1 MITNIVKRDG
11 RRKKFSITKIQNAI
25 TAAFNESGEN
35 YTVETID
42 ALVDAVVEKLNASG
56 AKTAKVEDVQNEI
69 ETAIMTAGFTKTAKQ
84 FILYREERNRVRD
97 TKSAIVKTIKEITE
111 SDIKSSNIL
120 RDNANESGATPAGAY
135 GKIASETNKMYN
147 LLNNINRK
155 YAEEH
160 KNGYIHIHDLN
171 QYNLTF
177 NCLFAPIGKLLQTG
191 FDSGTGFLRSPT
203 SIQTAAALTA
213 VILQLQSNQQF
224 GGIADDNID
233 FDLAPFVDKSFRKNL
248 RSELERYVEYTGERV
263 VKPETTI
270 EIELNTVSM
279 NQPVQDLYARF
290 PKTCVIRAIQKTDDD
305 THQAMEGL
313 IGNLNSLQSR
323 SGNQVPF
330 SSLNFGLD
338 TSNCGRMVTDNII
351 RSQMEGLGDGLTAIF
366 PILIFKLMKGYTFN
380 EGDPNYD
387 LYNKAIKCLCRRFYP
402 NFVGVD
408 NSFNKTYIR
417 YETKDIDLTGRQVT
431 LKKRGSEE
439 TMKLDLSVPTIF
451 SKVEWEYEVSTGD
464 YWEVVKAE
472 NGVLSVRK
480 LIPNSTVAAMGCA
493 DGEETVKIGTKTQE
507 IKFKDMWDRFS
518 QEYEVQRYSE
528 ISEFIDLEP
537 YDVEIFDNALQD
549 YVKCK
554 KLIKNHQVT
563 NWTEVSFS
571 NGKVLRLTD
580 DHPLY
585 LERGRTYV
593 RDVEEGD
600 KIRYLDTIV
609 EVTEVRYVERVADSY
624 DVETVSDRF
633 ELSGFN
639 SGNCRT
645 RVLGNINGVE
655 QTTGRGNI
663 AFHTINLPRLAIE
676 AHIAVADEQTRK
688 ELFFK
693 RLDEILDDVKG
704 SLLDRFA
711 LLANKTYENYPF
723 TMQQG
728 LYLTSDDKQ
737 HDVTDKVGEV
747 LKQGSLSIGYVGLA
761 ETVLLLTGK
770 TYGVDHEV
778 DDFAFSIIKHI
789 RKFVDACQKET
800 HMNWSCFATPAEAT
814 AGRFANI
821 DKNLFGKEKKL
832 KDVDLYRVFGKGFY
846 TNSHMLDYS
855 VPTTLENKIKMEAP
869 YHKLTN
875 AGHIF
880 YYKIDGDLTKN
891 PEAVKAVIDE
901 MYKGDLG
908 YFTVTMD
915 SDDCLECG
923 YHGII
928 NNECPKCGNKNED
941 KIVRVRR
948 ITGYLT
954 GSPRKSITKSWNDGK
969 LAELANRKNI

>member
-35 YTVETID
+35 YTDETID
-42 ALVDAVVEKLNASG
+42 TLVDAVVEKLNASG
-56 AKTAKVEDVQNEI
+56 AKTTKVEDVQNEI
-69 ETAIMTAGFTKTAKQ
+69 ETAIMTAGFTKTAKH

-160 KNGYIHIHDLN
+160 KNGYMHIHDLN

-177 NCLFAPIGKLLQTG
+177 NCLFAPVGKLLQTG

-233 FDLAPFVDKSFRKNL
+233 FDLAPFVDKSFKKNL
-248 RSELERYVEYTGERV
+248 KTELERYVEYTGQRIAPV
-263 VKPETTI
+263 GQTI
-270 EIELNTVSM
+270 DDVLKDVSM
-279 NQPVQDLYARF
+279 NQPMSKLQRRF
-290 PKTCVIRAIQKTDDD
+290 PTVCILKALEKTDDD

-338 TSNCGRMVTDNII
+338 TSACGRMVSDNII

-366 PILIFKLMKGYTFN
+366 PILIFKLMQGYTFN

-408 NSFNKTYIR
+408 NSFNKAYIR
-417 YETKDIDLTGRQVT
+417 YETKDLDLTGRQVT

-439 TMKLDLSVPTIF
+439 TMELDLTIPTIF

-480 LIPNSTVAAMGCA
+480 LIPNSTVSAMG
-493 DGEETVKIGTKTQE
+493 
-507 IKFKDMWDRFS
+507 
-518 QEYEVQRYSE
+518 
-528 ISEFIDLEP
+528 
-537 YDVEIFDNALQD
+537 
-549 YVKCK
+549 
-554 KLIKNHQVT
+554 
-563 NWTEVSFS
+563 
-571 NGKVLRLTD
+571 
-580 DHPLY
+580 
-585 LERGRTYV
+585 
-593 RDVEEGD
+593 
-600 KIRYLDTIV
+600 
-609 EVTEVRYVERVADSY
+609 
-624 DVETVSDRF
+624 
-633 ELSGFN
+633 
-639 SGNCRT
+639 CRT
-645 RVLGNINGVE
+645 RVLGNVNGVE

-676 AHIAVADEQTRK
+676 AHIAVTDEQTRK
-688 ELFFK
+688 DLFFK

-821 DKNLFGKEKKL
+821 DKNLFEKEKKL
-832 KDVDLYRVFGKGFY
+832 KDVDLYRVFGKGYY
-846 TNSHMLDYS
+846 TNSHMLDFS
-855 VPTTLENKIKMEAP
+855 IPTTLENKIKMEAP

-880 YYKIDGDLTKN
+880 YYKMNGDLTKN

-908 YFTVTMD
+908 YFTITMD

-928 NNECPKCGNKNED
+928 NNECPKCGCKDENRF
-941 KIVRVRR
+941 VRVRR

-969 LAELANRKNI
+969 LAELADRGNI

>member
-35 YTVETID
+35 YTDETID
-42 ALVDAVVEKLNASG
+42 TLVDAVVEKLNASG
-56 AKTAKVEDVQNEI
+56 AKTTKVEDVQNEI
-69 ETAIMTAGFTKTAKQ
+69 ETAIMTAGFTKTAKH

-177 NCLFAPIGKLLQTG
+177 NCLFAPVGKLLQTG

-233 FDLAPFVDKSFRKNL
+233 FDLAPFVDKSFKKNL
-248 RSELERYVEYTGERV
+248 KTELDRYVEYTGQRIAPV
-263 VKPETTI
+263 GQTI
-270 EIELNTVSM
+270 DDVLKDVSM
-279 NQPVQDLYARF
+279 NQPMSKLQRRF
-290 PKTCVIRAIQKTDDD
+290 PTVCIMKALEKTDDD

-338 TSNCGRMVTDNII
+338 TSACGRMVSDNII

-366 PILIFKLMKGYTFN
+366 PILIFKLMQGYTFN

-408 NSFNKTYIR
+408 NSFNKAYIR

-439 TMKLDLSVPTIF
+439 TMELDLTIPTIF

-480 LIPNSTVAAMGCA
+480 LIPNSTVSAMG
-493 DGEETVKIGTKTQE
+493 
-507 IKFKDMWDRFS
+507 
-518 QEYEVQRYSE
+518 
-528 ISEFIDLEP
+528 
-537 YDVEIFDNALQD
+537 
-549 YVKCK
+549 
-554 KLIKNHQVT
+554 
-563 NWTEVSFS
+563 
-571 NGKVLRLTD
+571 
-580 DHPLY
+580 
-585 LERGRTYV
+585 
-593 RDVEEGD
+593 
-600 KIRYLDTIV
+600 
-609 EVTEVRYVERVADSY
+609 
-624 DVETVSDRF
+624 
-633 ELSGFN
+633 
-639 SGNCRT
+639 CRT
-645 RVLGNINGVE
+645 RVLGNVNGVE

-676 AHIAVADEQTRK
+676 AHIAVTDEQTRK
-688 ELFFK
+688 DLFFK

-821 DKNLFGKEKKL
+821 DKNLFEKEKKL
-832 KDVDLYRVFGKGFY
+832 KDVDLYRVFGKGYY
-846 TNSHMLDYS
+846 TNSHMLDFS
-855 VPTTLENKIKMEAP
+855 IPTTLENKIKMEAP

-880 YYKIDGDLTKN
+880 YYKMNGDLTKN

-908 YFTVTMD
+908 YFTITMD

-928 NNECPKCGNKNED
+928 NNECPKCGCKDENRF
-941 KIVRVRR
+941 VRVRR

-969 LAELANRKNI
+969 LAELRDRGNI

>member
-248 RSELERYVEYTGERV
+248 RAELERYVEYTGERV

-270 EIELNTVSM
+270 ENELNKVSM
-279 NQPVQDLYARF
+279 NQPAQDLYARF
-290 PKTCVIRAIQKTDDD
+290 PKSCVIRAIQKTDDD

-472 NGVLSVRK
+472 NSILSVRK
-480 LIPNSTVAAMGCA
+480 LIPNSTVAAMGC
-493 DGEETVKIGTKTQE
+493 
-507 IKFKDMWDRFS
+507 
-518 QEYEVQRYSE
+518 
-528 ISEFIDLEP
+528 
-537 YDVEIFDNALQD
+537 
-549 YVKCK
+549 
-554 KLIKNHQVT
+554 
-563 NWTEVSFS
+563 
-571 NGKVLRLTD
+571 
-580 DHPLY
+580 
-585 LERGRTYV
+585 
-593 RDVEEGD
+593 
-600 KIRYLDTIV
+600 
-609 EVTEVRYVERVADSY
+609 
-624 DVETVSDRF
+624 
-633 ELSGFN
+633 
-639 SGNCRT
+639 RT
-645 RVLGNINGVE
+645 RVLGNINGIE

>member
-270 EIELNTVSM
+270 EIELNKVSM
-279 NQPVQDLYARF
+279 NQPAQDLYARF
-290 PKTCVIRAIQKTDDD
+290 PKSCVIRAIQKTDDD

-431 LKKRGSEE
+431 LKKRGTEE

-472 NGVLSVRK
+472 NGILSVRK
-480 LIPNSTVAAMGCA
+480 LIPNSTVAAMG
-493 DGEETVKIGTKTQE
+493 
-507 IKFKDMWDRFS
+507 
-518 QEYEVQRYSE
+518 
-528 ISEFIDLEP
+528 
-537 YDVEIFDNALQD
+537 
-549 YVKCK
+549 
-554 KLIKNHQVT
+554 
-563 NWTEVSFS
+563 
-571 NGKVLRLTD
+571 
-580 DHPLY
+580 
-585 LERGRTYV
+585 
-593 RDVEEGD
+593 
-600 KIRYLDTIV
+600 
-609 EVTEVRYVERVADSY
+609 
-624 DVETVSDRF
+624 
-633 ELSGFN
+633 
-639 SGNCRT
+639 CRT

>member
-35 YTVETID
+35 YTDETID
-42 ALVDAVVEKLNASG
+42 TLVDAVVEKLNASG
-56 AKTAKVEDVQNEI
+56 AKTTKVEDVQNEI
-69 ETAIMTAGFTKTAKQ
+69 ETAIMTAGFTKTAKH

-177 NCLFAPIGKLLQTG
+177 NCLFAPVGKLLQTG

-233 FDLAPFVDKSFRKNL
+233 FDLAPFVDKSFKKNL
-248 RSELERYVEYTGERV
+248 KTELERYVEYTGQRIAPV
-263 VKPETTI
+263 GQTI
-270 EIELNTVSM
+270 DDVLKDVSM
-279 NQPVQDLYARF
+279 NQPMSKLQRRF
-290 PKTCVIRAIQKTDDD
+290 PTVCIMKALEKTDDD

-338 TSNCGRMVTDNII
+338 TSACGRMVSDNII

-366 PILIFKLMKGYTFN
+366 PILIFKLMQGYTFN

-408 NSFNKTYIR
+408 NSFNKAYIR

-439 TMKLDLSVPTIF
+439 TMELDLTIPTIF

-480 LIPNSTVAAMGCA
+480 LIPNSTVSAMG
-493 DGEETVKIGTKTQE
+493 
-507 IKFKDMWDRFS
+507 
-518 QEYEVQRYSE
+518 
-528 ISEFIDLEP
+528 
-537 YDVEIFDNALQD
+537 
-549 YVKCK
+549 
-554 KLIKNHQVT
+554 
-563 NWTEVSFS
+563 
-571 NGKVLRLTD
+571 
-580 DHPLY
+580 
-585 LERGRTYV
+585 
-593 RDVEEGD
+593 
-600 KIRYLDTIV
+600 
-609 EVTEVRYVERVADSY
+609 
-624 DVETVSDRF
+624 
-633 ELSGFN
+633 
-639 SGNCRT
+639 CRT
-645 RVLGNINGVE
+645 RVLGNVNGVE

-676 AHIAVADEQTRK
+676 AHIAVTDEQTRK
-688 ELFFK
+688 DLFFK

-770 TYGVDHEV
+770 TYGIDHEV

-821 DKNLFGKEKKL
+821 DKNLFEKEKKL
-832 KDVDLYRVFGKGFY
+832 KDVDLYRVFGKGYY
-846 TNSHMLDYS
+846 TNSHMLDFS
-855 VPTTLENKIKMEAP
+855 IPTTLENKIKMEAP

-880 YYKIDGDLTKN
+880 YYKMNGDLTKN

-908 YFTVTMD
+908 YFTITMD

-928 NNECPKCGNKNED
+928 NNECPKCGCKDENRF
-941 KIVRVRR
+941 VRVRR

-969 LAELANRKNI
+969 LAELADRGNI

>member
-270 EIELNTVSM
+270 ENELNKVSM

-338 TSNCGRMVTDNII
+338 TSNCGRMVSDNII

-417 YETKDIDLTGRQVT
+417 YETNDIDLTGRQVM

-439 TMKLDLSVPTIF
+439 TMEFDLSVPTIF

-472 NGVLSVRK
+472 NGILSVRK
-480 LIPNSTVAAMGCA
+480 LIPNSTVAAMG
-493 DGEETVKIGTKTQE
+493 
-507 IKFKDMWDRFS
+507 
-518 QEYEVQRYSE
+518 
-528 ISEFIDLEP
+528 
-537 YDVEIFDNALQD
+537 
-549 YVKCK
+549 
-554 KLIKNHQVT
+554 
-563 NWTEVSFS
+563 
-571 NGKVLRLTD
+571 
-580 DHPLY
+580 
-585 LERGRTYV
+585 
-593 RDVEEGD
+593 
-600 KIRYLDTIV
+600 
-609 EVTEVRYVERVADSY
+609 
-624 DVETVSDRF
+624 
-633 ELSGFN
+633 
-639 SGNCRT
+639 CRT

-954 GSPRKSITKSWNDGK
+954 GSPKKSIFKSWNDGK
-969 LAELANRKNI
+969 LAELKDRKNI

>member
-35 YTVETID
+35 YTDETID
-42 ALVDAVVEKLNASG
+42 TLVDAVVEKLNASG
-56 AKTAKVEDVQNEI
+56 AKTTKVEDVQNEI
-69 ETAIMTAGFTKTAKQ
+69 ETAIMTAGFTKTAKH

-97 TKSAIVKTIKEITE
+97 TKSTIVKTIKEITE

-160 KNGYIHIHDLN
+160 KNGYMHIHDLN

-177 NCLFAPIGKLLQTG
+177 NCLFAPVGKLLQTG

-233 FDLAPFVDKSFRKNL
+233 FDLAPFVDKSFKKNL
-248 RSELERYVEYTGERV
+248 KTELDRYVEYTGQRIAPV
-263 VKPETTI
+263 GQTI
-270 EIELNTVSM
+270 DDVLKDVSM
-279 NQPVQDLYARF
+279 NQPMSKLQRRF
-290 PKTCVIRAIQKTDDD
+290 PTVCIMKALEKTDDD

-338 TSNCGRMVTDNII
+338 TSACGRMVSDNII

-366 PILIFKLMKGYTFN
+366 PILIFKLMQGYTFN

-439 TMKLDLSVPTIF
+439 TMELDLTIPTIF

-480 LIPNSTVAAMGCA
+480 LIPNSTVSAMG
-493 DGEETVKIGTKTQE
+493 
-507 IKFKDMWDRFS
+507 
-518 QEYEVQRYSE
+518 
-528 ISEFIDLEP
+528 
-537 YDVEIFDNALQD
+537 
-549 YVKCK
+549 
-554 KLIKNHQVT
+554 
-563 NWTEVSFS
+563 
-571 NGKVLRLTD
+571 
-580 DHPLY
+580 
-585 LERGRTYV
+585 
-593 RDVEEGD
+593 
-600 KIRYLDTIV
+600 
-609 EVTEVRYVERVADSY
+609 
-624 DVETVSDRF
+624 
-633 ELSGFN
+633 
-639 SGNCRT
+639 CRT
-645 RVLGNINGVE
+645 RVLGNVNGVE

-676 AHIAVADEQTRK
+676 AHIAVTDEQTRK
-688 ELFFK
+688 DLFFK

-821 DKNLFGKEKKL
+821 DKNLFEKEKKL
-832 KDVDLYRVFGKGFY
+832 KDVDLYRVFGKGYY
-846 TNSHMLDYS
+846 TNSHMLDFS
-855 VPTTLENKIKMEAP
+855 IPTTLENKIKMEAP

-880 YYKIDGDLTKN
+880 YYKMNGDLTKN

-908 YFTVTMD
+908 YFTITMD

-928 NNECPKCGNKNED
+928 NNECPKCGCKDENRF
-941 KIVRVRR
+941 VRVRR

-969 LAELANRKNI
+969 LAELADRGNI

>member
-177 NCLFAPIGKLLQTG
+177 NCLFAPIGKLLHTG

-270 EIELNTVSM
+270 EIELNKVSM
-279 NQPVQDLYARF
+279 NQPAQDLYARF
-290 PKTCVIRAIQKTDDD
+290 PKSCVIRAIQKTDDD

-439 TMKLDLSVPTIF
+439 TMELDLSVPTIF

-472 NGVLSVRK
+472 NSILSVRK
-480 LIPNSTVAAMGCA
+480 LIPNSTVAAMG
-493 DGEETVKIGTKTQE
+493 
-507 IKFKDMWDRFS
+507 
-518 QEYEVQRYSE
+518 
-528 ISEFIDLEP
+528 
-537 YDVEIFDNALQD
+537 
-549 YVKCK
+549 
-554 KLIKNHQVT
+554 
-563 NWTEVSFS
+563 
-571 NGKVLRLTD
+571 
-580 DHPLY
+580 
-585 LERGRTYV
+585 
-593 RDVEEGD
+593 
-600 KIRYLDTIV
+600 
-609 EVTEVRYVERVADSY
+609 
-624 DVETVSDRF
+624 
-633 ELSGFN
+633 
-639 SGNCRT
+639 CRT

>member
-177 NCLFAPIGKLLQTG
+177 NCLFAPIGKLLHTG

-270 EIELNTVSM
+270 ENELNKVSM

-439 TMKLDLSVPTIF
+439 TMELDLSVPTIF

-480 LIPNSTVAAMGCA
+480 LIPNSTVAAMGC
-493 DGEETVKIGTKTQE
+493 
-507 IKFKDMWDRFS
+507 
-518 QEYEVQRYSE
+518 
-528 ISEFIDLEP
+528 
-537 YDVEIFDNALQD
+537 
-549 YVKCK
+549 
-554 KLIKNHQVT
+554 
-563 NWTEVSFS
+563 
-571 NGKVLRLTD
+571 
-580 DHPLY
+580 
-585 LERGRTYV
+585 
-593 RDVEEGD
+593 
-600 KIRYLDTIV
+600 
-609 EVTEVRYVERVADSY
+609 
-624 DVETVSDRF
+624 
-633 ELSGFN
+633 
-639 SGNCRT
+639 RT
-645 RVLGNINGVE
+645 RTLGNINGVE

-954 GSPRKSITKSWNDGK
+954 GSPRKSIFKSWNDGK
-969 LAELANRKNI
+969 LAELKDRKNI

>member
-177 NCLFAPIGKLLQTG
+177 NCLFAPIGKLLHTG

-270 EIELNTVSM
+270 EIELNKVSM

-408 NSFNKTYIR
+408 NSFNKVYIR

-439 TMKLDLSVPTIF
+439 TMELDLSVPTIF

-480 LIPNSTVAAMGCA
+480 LIPNSTVAAMG
-493 DGEETVKIGTKTQE
+493 
-507 IKFKDMWDRFS
+507 
-518 QEYEVQRYSE
+518 
-528 ISEFIDLEP
+528 
-537 YDVEIFDNALQD
+537 
-549 YVKCK
+549 
-554 KLIKNHQVT
+554 
-563 NWTEVSFS
+563 
-571 NGKVLRLTD
+571 
-580 DHPLY
+580 
-585 LERGRTYV
+585 
-593 RDVEEGD
+593 
-600 KIRYLDTIV
+600 
-609 EVTEVRYVERVADSY
+609 
-624 DVETVSDRF
+624 
-633 ELSGFN
+633 
-639 SGNCRT
+639 CRT

-693 RLDEILDDVKG
+693 RLDEILDNVKG

>member
-1 MITNIVKRDG
+1 M
-11 RRKKFSITKIQNAI
+11 
-25 TAAFNESGEN
+25 
-35 YTVETID
+35 
-42 ALVDAVVEKLNASG
+42 
-56 AKTAKVEDVQNEI
+56 
-69 ETAIMTAGFTKTAKQ
+69 
-84 FILYREERNRVRD
+84 
-97 TKSAIVKTIKEITE
+97 
-111 SDIKSSNIL
+111 

-270 EIELNTVSM
+270 EIELNKVSM

-439 TMKLDLSVPTIF
+439 TMELDLSVPTIF

-472 NGVLSVRK
+472 NSILSVRK
-480 LIPNSTVAAMGCA
+480 LIPNSTVAAMG
-493 DGEETVKIGTKTQE
+493 
-507 IKFKDMWDRFS
+507 
-518 QEYEVQRYSE
+518 
-528 ISEFIDLEP
+528 
-537 YDVEIFDNALQD
+537 
-549 YVKCK
+549 
-554 KLIKNHQVT
+554 
-563 NWTEVSFS
+563 
-571 NGKVLRLTD
+571 
-580 DHPLY
+580 
-585 LERGRTYV
+585 
-593 RDVEEGD
+593 
-600 KIRYLDTIV
+600 
-609 EVTEVRYVERVADSY
+609 
-624 DVETVSDRF
+624 
-633 ELSGFN
+633 
-639 SGNCRT
+639 CRT

-891 PEAVKAVIDE
+891 PEAVKTVIDE

>member
-35 YTVETID
+35 YTDETID
-42 ALVDAVVEKLNASG
+42 TLVDAVVEKLNASG
-56 AKTAKVEDVQNEI
+56 AKTTKVEDVQNEI
-69 ETAIMTAGFTKTAKQ
+69 ETAIMTAGFTKTAKH

-97 TKSAIVKTIKEITE
+97 TKSAIVNTIKEITE

-160 KNGYIHIHDLN
+160 KNGYMHIHDLN

-177 NCLFAPIGKLLQTG
+177 NCLFAPVGKLLQTG

-233 FDLAPFVDKSFRKNL
+233 FDLAPFVDKSFKKNL
-248 RSELERYVEYTGERV
+248 KTELERYVEYTGQRIAPV
-263 VKPETTI
+263 GQTI
-270 EIELNTVSM
+270 DDVLKDVSM
-279 NQPVQDLYARF
+279 NQPMSKLQRRF
-290 PKTCVIRAIQKTDDD
+290 PTVCIMKALEKTDDD

-338 TSNCGRMVTDNII
+338 TSACGRMVSDNII

-366 PILIFKLMKGYTFN
+366 PILIFKLMQGYTFN

-408 NSFNKTYIR
+408 NSFNKAYIR

-439 TMKLDLSVPTIF
+439 TMELDLTIPTIF

-480 LIPNSTVAAMGCA
+480 LIPNSTVSAMG
-493 DGEETVKIGTKTQE
+493 
-507 IKFKDMWDRFS
+507 
-518 QEYEVQRYSE
+518 
-528 ISEFIDLEP
+528 
-537 YDVEIFDNALQD
+537 
-549 YVKCK
+549 
-554 KLIKNHQVT
+554 
-563 NWTEVSFS
+563 
-571 NGKVLRLTD
+571 
-580 DHPLY
+580 
-585 LERGRTYV
+585 
-593 RDVEEGD
+593 
-600 KIRYLDTIV
+600 
-609 EVTEVRYVERVADSY
+609 
-624 DVETVSDRF
+624 
-633 ELSGFN
+633 
-639 SGNCRT
+639 CRT
-645 RVLGNINGVE
+645 RVLGNVNGVE

-676 AHIAVADEQTRK
+676 AHIAVTDEQTRK
-688 ELFFK
+688 DLFFK

-821 DKNLFGKEKKL
+821 DKNLFEKEKKL
-832 KDVDLYRVFGKGFY
+832 KDVDLYRVFGKGYY
-846 TNSHMLDYS
+846 TNSHMLDFS
-855 VPTTLENKIKMEAP
+855 IPTTLENKIKMEAP

-880 YYKIDGDLTKN
+880 YYKMNGDLTKN

-908 YFTVTMD
+908 YFTITMD

-928 NNECPKCGNKNED
+928 NNECPKCGCKDENRF
-941 KIVRVRR
+941 VRVRR

-969 LAELANRKNI
+969 LAELRDRGNI